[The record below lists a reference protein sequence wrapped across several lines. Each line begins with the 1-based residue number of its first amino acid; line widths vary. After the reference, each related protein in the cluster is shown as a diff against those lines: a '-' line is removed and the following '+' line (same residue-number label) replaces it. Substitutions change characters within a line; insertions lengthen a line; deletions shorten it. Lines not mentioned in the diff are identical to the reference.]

1 MTNGK
6 LKRKRKAD
14 KCASTGK
21 VSMVAS
27 KKISNQSFIHIHILL
42 VVVPGINKDKSSTL
56 TSELPNLFFA
66 QKLDIHSWL
75 FEEYPT
81 TEVDGKGQLKVGG
94 EEKKETLTS
103 SIAYSSNA
111 SVN

>member
-1 MTNGK
+1 MCFNWEGK
-6 LKRKRKAD
+6 HG
-14 KCASTGK
+14 S
-21 VSMVAS
+21 V
-27 KKISNQSFIHIHILL
+27 KKNYRSFIHIHILL
-42 VVVPGINKDKSSTL
+42 VVVPGINKDKPSTL
-56 TSELPNLFFA
+56 TGELPNLFFA

-75 FEEYPT
+75 FKEYPT
-81 TEVDGKGQLKVGG
+81 TEVDGKSQLKVGG